1 VIALTIEVKNAQKQ
15 NIEILVKND
24 LAQEVGIKQD
34 VILVPVYKDAPPY
47 EGDYE
52 VTPKV
57 IEQKLPTA
65 KKLLA
70 EDVKIKEIP
79 YFEVGNLSGGNTVYI
94 GNEV

>member
-1 VIALTIEVKNAQKQ
+1 MTIEVKNAQKQ

-24 LAQEVGIKQD
+24 ITQKVGIKQD
-34 VILVPVYKDAPPY
+34 VILVPIYKDVPLY

-57 IEQKLPTA
+57 SKQNLPTA
-65 KKLLA
+65 KKFLS
-70 EDVKIKEIP
+70 EDLTIKEIP
-79 YFEVGNLSGGNTVYI
+79 YFEVSNTSGGNTVYI